1 MLRQGAS
8 LEGYLYLIN
17 HSLQHLNIKKVNME
31 IWEDISLHIVKPYT
45 ELLPT
50 PHAATAFEGLR
61 NVCLIFFNYDMKIRE
76 LTAWLAKGIAEL
88 VATKDPNALPLVHQ
102 FNDFLAEE
110 YSKNRHE
117 SVRFLAEELSELLET
132 RGLKDLISVPD
143 S

>member
-1 MLRQGAS
+1 
-8 LEGYLYLIN
+8 
-17 HSLQHLNIKKVNME
+17 ME

-50 PHAATAFEGLR
+50 PHAHVAFEGLR

-88 VATKDPNALPLVHQ
+88 VATKDANALPLVHQ

-117 SVRFLAEELSELLET
+117 SVRFLAE
-132 RGLKDLISVPD
+132 
-143 S
+143 